1 MADLR
6 ATQRAAAEKW
16 GELNSDRALA
26 LEASRRLR
34 EGEATPRDQ
43 ANAMAMQVVL
53 SYQVDD
59 MMVLLTE
66 AVAAVEAARVEFA
79 LPWYR
84 RAGFVPG
91 VVVGLLVAVAAGV
104 ALFLAV

>member
-6 ATQRAAAEKW
+6 ATQRAAAKAM

-43 ANAMAMQVVL
+43 ANAMAMQVVM
-53 SYQVDD
+53 SYQMDD
-59 MMVLLTE
+59 LMVLLSQ

-91 VVVGLLVAVAAGV
+91 VVVGLVVAAGV
-104 ALFLAV
+104 AGVLIL